1 MRPYFFLFT
10 LLINISVFS
19 QTTKD
24 SVYYAKMKH
33 PGTKMVPV
41 HHGKYKVFTQ
51 KIGNGKIKLL
61 LLHGGPSNGHEY
73 FENFPEHLA
82 KHGVTIYYFDQLGS
96 YYSDNPLD
104 STAYTA
110 AAFVDHVEEVRKG
123 LKLKNFYLLGH
134 SWGGMLAELY
144 AQKYQK
150 HIKGLILSNV
160 QGWDFSPNDKTKK
173 FSDSLTTLVFS
184 SAARHRSLQKYPPA
198 VVDSVVDGE
207 GITDKALEKA
217 ISRQYSR
224 ALDTTMTRFTFYY
237 KDGPLPEPMLRDELH
252 KKPTIKNPYL
262 MKLQAGHKRLD
273 YKTALLSLQTKT
285 LLLGSAHDYMYPQ
298 GYYDMQKAM
307 SKAKVRVEIVPNG
320 SHFAMWDDTENYF
333 AALTRF
339 LKDVEGG
346 RF

>member
-1 MRPYFFLFT
+1 MQPYFFLLVILASLSGFAQ
-10 LLINISVFS
+10 N
-19 QTTKD
+19 TKD
-24 SVYYAKMKH
+24 SFYYAKMKQ
-33 PGTKMVPV
+33 PGTKMVNV
-41 HHGKYKVFTQ
+41 HKGKFKVFTQ

-73 FENFPEHLA
+73 FENFPKHLV
-82 KHGVTIYYFDQLGS
+82 KEGVTLYFYDQLGS

-104 STAYTA
+104 STAYTSD
-110 AAFVDHVEEVRKG
+110 AFVEHVEEVRKA

-144 AQKYQK
+144 AQKYQH

-160 QGWDFSPNDKTKK
+160 QGWDFSPLSEAKK

-184 SAARHRSLQKYPPA
+184 KAGKHRSLQQYAPA
-198 VVDSVVDGE
+198 ALDSVLEGD
-207 GITDKALEKA
+207 GITDKVLEKA
-217 ISRQYSR
+217 IRRQYSK
-224 ALDTTMTRFTFYY
+224 ALDSTMTRFTFYY

-252 KKPTIKNPYL
+252 KKPTRNNPYL
-262 MKLQAGHKRLD
+262 MKLQNTHKKLD

-285 LLLGSAHDYMYPQ
+285 LLLGSAHDYMYPK

-307 SKAKVRVEIVPNG
+307 TKAKVRVEIVPNG

-333 AALTRF
+333 AALLRF
-339 LKDVEGG
+339 LKDVQSG

>member
-1 MRPYFFLFT
+1 MRFYLLLAT
-10 LLINISVFS
+10 LLLTFS
-19 QTTKD
+19 GFAQTTKD
-24 SVYYAKMKH
+24 SFYVAKMKQ
-33 PGTKMVPV
+33 PGTKMVAV
-41 HHGKYKVFTQ
+41 HKGKYKVFTQ
-51 KIGNGKIKLL
+51 KIGKGKIKLL

-73 FENFPEHLA
+73 FENFPQHLT
-82 KHGVTIYYFDQLGS
+82 KEGVTIYYFDQLGS

-110 AAFVDHVEEVRKG
+110 DAFVEHVKEVRKA

-144 AQKYQK
+144 AQKYGK

-160 QGWDFSPNDKTKK
+160 QGWDLSPLSEAKK

-184 SAARHRSLQKYPPA
+184 SAAKHRSLQQYAPA
-198 VVDSVVDGE
+198 VLDSVIEGE
-207 GITDKALEKA
+207 GIADKALEKT
-217 ISRQYSR
+217 IKRQYSK
-224 ALDTTMTRFTFYY
+224 ALDSTMTRFTFYY
-237 KDGPLPEPMLRDELH
+237 KDGPIPEPMQRDEAH
-252 KKPTIKNPYL
+252 KRPSRSNPYL
-262 MKLQAGHKRLD
+262 MKLQMNHKRLD
-273 YKTALLSLQTKT
+273 YKTALLSLKTKT

-307 SKAKVRVEIVPNG
+307 TGAKVRVEIVPNG

-339 LKDVEGG
+339 LKDVQSG